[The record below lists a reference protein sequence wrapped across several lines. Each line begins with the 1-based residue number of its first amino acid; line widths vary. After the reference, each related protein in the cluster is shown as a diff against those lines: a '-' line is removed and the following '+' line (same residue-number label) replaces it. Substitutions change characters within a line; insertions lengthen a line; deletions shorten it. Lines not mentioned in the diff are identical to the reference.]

1 MRGPSSNTPITA
13 APATSLWDI
22 FCQVI
27 DNYGDIGVCWRLAC
41 NLAQRGQRV
50 RLWVD
55 DASALAWM
63 APAGCPGVAVHPWPV
78 GKIIGS
84 TFPPPGDVVIEAFG
98 CQLSPEFIATLAD
111 STSASSNNHTINPVW
126 INLEYLSAEPYV
138 ERSHLLPSPQKNGLT
153 KHFFYPGFN
162 SSTGGLL
169 REPDLLER
177 QAAFNRAAWLQAHG
191 LAWQGERLISLFC
204 YEPPAIGDLLQQLRS
219 ASQRARLLVTP
230 GRAAAA
236 VLQCLNGI
244 QPIQNDRSA
253 LQISY
258 LPHLTQTDFDHLLW
272 ACDLNFVRGE
282 DSLVRALWAGKPFIW
297 QAYPQQDAAHHA
309 KLAAFLGWLQAP
321 PALADAHNFWNG
333 VTGEATPLAFT
344 EPAALAAAQRCITEA
359 CAKLLAQ
366 EDLASQL
373 IGFVQVQYQVQSGQ
387 VQSKLQGLQRDES
400 PPEST

>member
-1 MRGPSSNTPITA
+1 MRSPSFNTPITA

-63 APAGCPGVAVHPWPV
+63 APVECAGVAVHPWPV

-98 CQLSPEFIATLAD
+98 CQLSPEFIAALAH
-111 STSASSNNHTINPVW
+111 STDASNSIHTKIPVW

-138 ERSHLLPSPQKNGLT
+138 ERCHLLPSPQINGLV
-153 KHFFYPGFN
+153 KHFFYPGFT
-162 SSTGGLL
+162 TGTGSLL
-169 REPDLLER
+169 CEPDLLAR
-177 QAAFNRAAWLQAHG
+177 QAAFNGPAWLQAQG
-191 LAWQGERLISLFC
+191 IAWQGERLISLFC
-204 YEPPAIGDLLQQLRS
+204 YEPPALAALLQQLETTH
-219 ASQRARLLVTP
+219 QPTRLLVTP
-230 GRAAAA
+230 GRATAA
-236 VLQCLNGI
+236 VLQCLN
-244 QPIQNDRSA
+244 QSQRKQNGRDT

-258 LPHLTQTDFDHLLW
+258 LPYLTQTDFDHLLW

-282 DSLVRALWAGKPFIW
+282 DSLARALWAGKPFIW

-309 KLAAFLGWLQAP
+309 KLAAFLSWLHAP
-321 PALADAHNFWNG
+321 PALAAAHHFWNG
-333 VTGEATPLAFT
+333 TAAQTAPLAFD
-344 EPAALAAAQRCITEA
+344 ESAALAAAQRCITEA
-359 CAKLLAQ
+359 RAKLLAQ
-366 EDLASQL
+366 GDLASQL
-373 IGFVQVQYQVQSGQ
+373 IHFVQTQPKS
-387 VQSKLQGLQRDES
+387 QG
-400 PPEST
+400 T